1 MAQYG
6 RPISDVSK
14 SNVSLSTGSVA
25 YALLDETTASDTDY
39 VKSEDNE
46 GTCSFEVALTNTL
59 KDPVNSAR
67 HYLKIRIKY
76 QNSGDIDDATVTL
89 KQGATVIGSWTCDNA
104 SGRIGSYVTFTKTLT
119 TSQANAITDYTALS
133 VHVAF
138 KSIMTENSF
147 VSWIEFECPDGPDS
161 GLEFGIVF

>member
-14 SNVSLSTGSVA
+14 SNVTLSTGSVA

-46 GTCSFEVALTNTL
+46 GHCSFEVALTSTL
-59 KDPVNSAR
+59 HDPVNSAR
-67 HYLKIRIKY
+67 HYLRIRMKFEAGSIY
-76 QNSGDIDDATVTL
+76 AATVSL
-89 KQGATVIGSWTCDNA
+89 KQGATTIASWSIDENSEA
-104 SGRIGSYVTFTKTLT
+104 GYVTSTKTLT
-119 TSQANAITDYTALS
+119 ASQANAITDYTALS

-138 KSIMTENSF
+138 GSELNYNTF